1 MKQPKPIKLTKLLNK
16 SPGKEATIVKKVKLK
31 QKDQYAF
38 LHIPTGKYFHYN
50 KSNMFPEDSKQILT
64 ASTKG
69 KLISKFFELERFN
82 FSKTYS
88 IDNLMPQEI
97 TSNVLN
103 PITGNEQIISTKIPT
118 LISIQILDFWCR
130 NACYGSRRE
139 TGSFQLNTF
148 LASDFTGSD
157 DKNCT
162 IIDSEE
168 IEFENSEVNLI
179 RIFETLQTEGYVID
193 PGLYQF
199 SSDTNTVERI
209 TLSEFEIVLYK
220 EAK

>member
-1 MKQPKPIKLTKLLNK
+1 MKQPKNK
-16 SPGKEATIVKKVKLK
+16 SPKKIEKKLRK

-50 KSNMFPEDSKQILT
+50 KSNMFPENSKQILT

-69 KLISKFFELERFN
+69 KLISKFFELESSN

-97 TSNVLN
+97 TSNFLN
-103 PITGNEQIISTKIPT
+103 PITGNGQIISTKIPT
-118 LISIQILDFWCR
+118 LISIQILDFWCG
-130 NACYGSRRE
+130 NAYYDSRK
-139 TGSFQLNTF
+139 TGSFQLSTF

-157 DKNCT
+157 DQNCQ

-168 IEFENSEVNLI
+168 IEFENLEANLI
-179 RIFETLQTEGYVID
+179 KIFETLQTEGYVID